1 MRIQFLRS
9 LVGLASLVFTAP
21 VWATYS
27 IVAVDRQTGQVGG
40 AATSCI
46 AGASVSRVYQG
57 VPGVGAVHAQANT
70 NIPGRQYAARLLQNG
85 YAADVIIEA
94 LQSADFDPIAAT
106 RQYAVVSLDGSV
118 AGFTGSQNG
127 FYANDIQGEVGSFL
141 YSIQGN
147 ILTSSRVLT
156 QARTG
161 FTSEACD
168 LAGRLMA
175 ALEAGARNG
184 EGDSRCR
191 PASPSDAA
199 FIQVENPNGEVFVR
213 LDVKGSRNPVGELRS
228 RFEALRR
235 EVGCYQAAR

>member
-1 MRIQFLRS
+1 MRTRILRS
-9 LVGLASLVFTAP
+9 LVCLASLAFTAP

-40 AATSCI
+40 AATTCI

-70 NIPGRQYAARLLQNG
+70 NISGRQYAARLLQQG
-85 YAADVIIEA
+85 YSADVIIQA
-94 LQSADFDPIAAT
+94 LRSSNFDAIAST
-106 RQYAVVSLDGSV
+106 RQYGVVTLDGSS
-118 AGFTGSQNG
+118 AGFTGANNG
-127 FYANDIQGEVGSFL
+127 FYANDIQGEVGPYL

-156 QARTG
+156 QAREG
-161 FTSEACD
+161 FTAESCD
-168 LAGRLMA
+168 LAERLMT

-191 PASPSDAA
+191 PAAPSDAA
-199 FIQVENPNGEVFVR
+199 FIQVDNPDGRIFVR
-213 LDVKGSRNPVGELRS
+213 LDVKGSRNPLGELRN
-228 RFEALRR
+228 RFEAFRR
-235 EVGCYQAAR
+235 EAGCYQAAR